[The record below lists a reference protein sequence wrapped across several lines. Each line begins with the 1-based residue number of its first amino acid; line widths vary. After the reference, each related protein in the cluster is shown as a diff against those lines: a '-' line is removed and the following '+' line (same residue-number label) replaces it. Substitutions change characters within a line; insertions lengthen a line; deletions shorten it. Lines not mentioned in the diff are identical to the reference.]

1 MFCNQCGKEISENS
15 RFCSFCGNPVMN
27 EEKEI
32 INEENKKSELLD
44 SENTKFL
51 SKNEV
56 EIPDDFKEDI
66 TFLSNKFQLMPDN
79 TTRRTV
85 FSWKSSSGYET
96 VWSDA
101 IYLGKR
107 NDFDIS
113 KLVNALTLFT
123 GEESQEYTKND
134 IVDKVS
140 LSIKAALQDYNK
152 KNKGDLFII
161 NLIESIKIDKISK
174 KKSIGRCIN
183 CLIEITGLRGKY
195 NYISGRLFY
204 PYEEK

>member
-44 SENTKFL
+44 SE
-51 SKNEV
+51 KNDLK
-56 EIPDDFKEDI
+56 ISDDLKEDF
-66 TFLSNKFQLMPDN
+66 TFLSNKFQLLPDN

-85 FSWKSSSGYET
+85 FSWNSSSGYET

>member
-32 INEENKKSELLD
+32 INEENKKYELLD
-44 SENTKFL
+44 SE
-51 SKNEV
+51 KNDLK
-56 EIPDDFKEDI
+56 IPDDLKEDF
-66 TFLSNKFQLMPDN
+66 TFLSNKFQLLPDN

-85 FSWKSSSGYET
+85 FSWNSSSGYET

-174 KKSIGRCIN
+174 KKSIARCIN

>member
-1 MFCNQCGKEISENS
+1 
-15 RFCSFCGNPVMN
+15 MN
-27 EEKEI
+27 EREKEI
-32 INEENKKSELLD
+32 INDENKKSELLD
-44 SENTKFL
+44 SE
-51 SKNEV
+51 KNDLK
-56 EIPDDFKEDI
+56 IPDDLKEDF
-66 TFLSNKFQLMPDN
+66 TFLSNKFQLLPDN

-85 FSWKSSSGYET
+85 FSWNSSSGYET

-174 KKSIGRCIN
+174 KKI
-183 CLIEITGLRGKY
+183 
-195 NYISGRLFY
+195 
-204 PYEEK
+204 

>member
-44 SENTKFL
+44 SE
-51 SKNEV
+51 KNDLK
-56 EIPDDFKEDI
+56 IPDDLKEDF
-66 TFLSNKFQLMPDN
+66 TFLSNKFQLLPDN

-85 FSWKSSSGYET
+85 FSWNSSSGYET

-174 KKSIGRCIN
+174 KKRICRCIN

>member
-44 SENTKFL
+44 SE
-51 SKNEV
+51 KNDLK
-56 EIPDDFKEDI
+56 IPDDLKEDL
-66 TFLSNKFQLMPDN
+66 TFLSNKFQLLPDN

-85 FSWKSSSGYET
+85 FAWNSSSGYET

-183 CLIEITGLRGKY
+183 CLIEITGLGGKY

>member
-44 SENTKFL
+44 SE
-51 SKNEV
+51 KNDLK
-56 EIPDDFKEDI
+56 IPDDLKEDF
-66 TFLSNKFQLMPDN
+66 TFLSNKFQLLPDN

-85 FSWKSSSGYET
+85 FSWNSSSGYET

-183 CLIEITGLRGKY
+183 CLIEITGLGGKY